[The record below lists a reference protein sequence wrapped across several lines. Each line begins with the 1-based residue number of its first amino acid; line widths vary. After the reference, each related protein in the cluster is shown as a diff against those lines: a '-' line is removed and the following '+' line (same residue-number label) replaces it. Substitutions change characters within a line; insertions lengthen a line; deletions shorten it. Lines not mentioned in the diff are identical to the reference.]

1 MARGKKDKANVFLT
15 WLKKILIVAA
25 AVVVYI
31 ISPLDILPG
40 KPWDDVIVGGLG
52 VAVIIVMSITDLIN
66 GTDST
71 YAMVDQVRT
80 TGNHYQRK
88 YIEKKYEERD
98 AAYKRDRAER
108 DAARK
113 KERDERDAQYRSY
126 RAENRKRF
134 DEMKKMDANK
144 QQRFEYY
151 KAKEE
156 RKQAERAERDNASS
170 FDTDDFF
177 NASVKNSEK
186 YLSKKYSNE
195 RARER
200 QDDKK

>member
-1 MARGKKDKANVFLT
+1 MARGKRDKANVFLT

-31 ISPLDILPG
+31 LSPLDILPG
-40 KPWDDVIVGGLG
+40 KPWDDIIVGGLG
-52 VAVIIVMSITDLIN
+52 VAVIIIMSITDLIN

-88 YIEKKYEERD
+88 YIEKRYEERD

-113 KERDERDAQYRSY
+113 KEREERYAKNRTYQ
-126 RAENRKRF
+126 AENRSRF
-134 DEMKKMDANK
+134 DEMKKMEANK

-151 KAKEE
+151 KANEE
-156 RKQAERAERDNASS
+156 RKRAEQAERDKMSS
-170 FDTDDFF
+170 FDTDEAFQ
-177 NASVKNSEK
+177 AALKRSEAHIR
-186 YLSKKYSNE
+186 E
-195 RARER
+195 RAR
-200 QDDKK
+200 KG